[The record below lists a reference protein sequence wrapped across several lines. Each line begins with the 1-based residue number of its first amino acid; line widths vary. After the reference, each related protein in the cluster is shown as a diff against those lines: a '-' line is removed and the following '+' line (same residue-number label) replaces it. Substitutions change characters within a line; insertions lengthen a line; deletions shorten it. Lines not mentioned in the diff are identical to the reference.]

1 MKDLNEYA
9 AVIFDF
15 DGTLVDSLGMWQKID
30 DDYLGNFGIEVPS
43 DLHEA
48 IAGMSFDETADYFK
62 KRFDLKDSLEDIKKT
77 WNDMSFEAYE
87 KEIGAIPGALDFV
100 EYLNRKEMPVALATS
115 NIPDPTNACLTRLG
129 LSGHFQT
136 QCFTGGD
143 IKGKPDP
150 AVYLKAAES
159 LGVDPS
165 DCLAFEDTLEGVQS
179 AKAAGMDVMLVKGD
193 WSEETT
199 RRLNA
204 EAPEQIGD
212 YHELLEALQEMEDFD
227 GSL

>member
-1 MKDLNEYA
+1 M
-9 AVIFDF
+9 
-15 DGTLVDSLGMWQKID
+15 
-30 DDYLGNFGIEVPS
+30 
-43 DLHEA
+43 
-48 IAGMSFDETADYFK
+48 
-62 KRFDLKDSLEDIKKT
+62 
-77 WNDMSFEAYE
+77 
-87 KEIGAIPGALDFV
+87 
-100 EYLNRKEMPVALATS
+100 
-115 NIPDPTNACLTRLG
+115 
-129 LSGHFQT
+129 
-136 QCFTGGD
+136 
-143 IKGKPDP
+143 
-150 AVYLKAAES
+150 
-159 LGVDPS
+159 DPS